1 MSWQNRIIY
10 LLNMLTLFA
19 LTLSYLAPHI
29 SPSTFLWPIAFL
41 GLLYPI
47 LLLTNLLFMLYWI
60 VTFKRHFWSNIFIIL
75 LGWGHLNALI
85 NIESNEKAT
94 AADFTVMSYNVR
106 LFNVYEW
113 IDNKN
118 VKSEIV
124 DFINTEKP
132 DILCLQEFYAPN
144 ELPNIQLP
152 YQHIGLQSQKKQW
165 RMATYSSFPIINKG
179 TVSIKG
185 ERKNN
190 VCIYS
195 DIDTGTDTV
204 RVYNIHLASNWFRP
218 SDYSFM
224 QNPTLET
231 EELKKNVLS
240 IGERLKNSFAKRAE
254 QVGAIKTHIGKSPY
268 PVMLCGDFNDTP
280 NSYAYQQLASGLKD
294 AFVENG
300 VGLGKSY
307 NGKFPS
313 LRIDY
318 ILCSPELK
326 LHTFETKEI
335 ELSDHYPIVA
345 GFEE

>member
-1 MSWQNRIIY
+1 MNWLNRILY

-19 LTLSYLAPHI
+19 MALSYLAPHI

-47 LLLTNLLFMLYWI
+47 LLLTNVVFALYWF
-60 VTFKRHFWSNIFIIL
+60 VSFKRYFWSNFFIIL
-75 LGWGHLNALI
+75 IGWGQFSTLI
-85 NIESNEKAT
+85 NIESKKTNTE
-94 AADFTVMSYNVR
+94 DSFTVMSYNVR
-106 LFNVYEW
+106 LFNVYKW
-113 IDNKN
+113 INNKN
-118 VKSEIV
+118 VKNEIV
-124 DFINTEKP
+124 DYINTVKP
-132 DILCLQEFYAPN
+132 NILCLQEFYAPN

-190 VCIYS
+190 ICIYS
-195 DIDTGTDTV
+195 DLVTEKDTI
-204 RVYNIHLASNWFRP
+204 RLYNIHLASNWFRP
-218 SDYSFM
+218 SDYSFI

-240 IGERLKNSFAKRAE
+240 IGKRLKNSFVKRAE
-254 QVGAIKTHIGKSPY
+254 QVEAIKTHINKSPY
-268 PVMLCGDFNDTP
+268 PVILCGDFNDTP
-280 NSYAYQQLASGLKD
+280 SSYAYNQLSKGLKD
-294 AFVENG
+294 AFVEKG
-300 VGLGKSY
+300 RGLGRSY

-318 ILCSPELK
+318 ILCSPELNINSFDTRDVK
-326 LHTFETKEI
+326 
-335 ELSDHYPIVA
+335 LSDHYPVVA
-345 GFEE
+345 GFRD

>member
-1 MSWQNRIIY
+1 MSWLNRILY
-10 LLNMLTLFA
+10 LINMLTLFA
-19 LTLSYLAPHI
+19 LALSYLAPHI

-47 LLLTNLLFMLYWI
+47 ILAVNLVFTIYWI
-60 VTFKRHFWSNIFIIL
+60 VSFKRHFWSNFFIIL
-75 LGWGHLNALI
+75 IGWGHLSALI
-85 NIESNEKAT
+85 NIESEKSDT
-94 AADFTVMSYNVR
+94 EAAFTVMSYNVR

-118 VKSEIV
+118 LKNEIV
-124 DFINTEKP
+124 DFINTTQP
-132 DILCLQEFYAPN
+132 NILCLQEFYAPS
-144 ELPNIQLP
+144 ELPNIQLS
-152 YQHIGLQSQKKQW
+152 YQHIGLQSKKKQW

-195 DIDTGTDTV
+195 DIVTSNDTI

-231 EELKKNVLS
+231 EELKKNVFS
-240 IGERLKNSFAKRAE
+240 IGERLKKSFTKRAE
-254 QVGAIKTHIGKSPY
+254 QVEAIKTHINKTPY
-268 PVMLCGDFNDTP
+268 PIILCGDFNDTP
-280 NSYAYQQLASGLKD
+280 NSYAYHQISNGLKD
-294 AFVENG
+294 AFVEKG
-300 VGLGKSY
+300 RGLGRSY

-318 ILCSPELK
+318 ILCSPEININS
-326 LHTFETKEI
+326 FDTKRVK
-335 ELSDHYPIVA
+335 LSDHYPIVA
-345 GFEE
+345 GFRE

>member
-1 MSWQNRIIY
+1 MSWLNRIIY
-10 LLNMLTLFA
+10 LFNMLTLFA
-19 LTLSYLAPHI
+19 LALSYLAPHI

-47 LLLTNLLFMLYWI
+47 LILTNLLFMLYWI
-60 VTFKRHFWSNIFIIL
+60 VTFKRHFWSNIFIIF

-195 DIDTGTDTV
+195 DIDTGTDTI

>member
-1 MSWQNRIIY
+1 MGILNRIFYI
-10 LLNMLTLFA
+10 LNMLALFA
-19 LTLSYLAPHI
+19 LALSYLAPHV
-29 SPSTFLWPIAFL
+29 SPSTFLWPVAFL
-41 GLLYPI
+41 GLLYPV
-47 LLLTNLLFMLYWI
+47 LLLINLLFLCYWI
-60 VTFKRHFWSNIFIIL
+60 ISFKRHFWSNLFIIL
-75 LGWGHLNALI
+75 LGWGHLSTLI
-85 NIESNEKAT
+85 NIKSAETDS
-94 AADFTVMSYNVR
+94 AADFSVMSYNVR
-106 LFNVYEW
+106 LFNVYKW

-118 VKSEIV
+118 VKKEIV
-124 DFINTEKP
+124 DFVNTEQP
-132 DILCLQEFYAPN
+132 NILCLQEFYAPK
-144 ELPNIQLP
+144 ELPNFQLP

-165 RMATYSSFPIINKG
+165 RMATYSSFPIIAKG

-195 DIDTGTDTV
+195 DIATKTDTI
-204 RVYNIHLASNWFRP
+204 RVYNVHLASNWFRP

-254 QVGAIKTHIGKSPY
+254 QVHIIKTHMNKSPY
-268 PVMLCGDFNDTP
+268 PIILCGDFNDTP

-294 AFVENG
+294 AFVEKG
-300 VGLGKSY
+300 VGLGRSY

-318 ILCSPELK
+318 ILYSPELN
-326 LHTFETKEI
+326 LHSFTTKKV
-335 ELSDHYPIVA
+335 ELSDHYPVVA
-345 GFEE
+345 GFGE

>member
-1 MSWQNRIIY
+1 MSLLNRVIY

-19 LTLSYLAPHI
+19 LALSYLAPYI

-47 LLLTNLLFMLYWI
+47 LLLANLLFMLYWI
-60 VTFKRHFWSNIFIIL
+60 ITFKRYFWSNLFIIL
-75 LGWGHLNALI
+75 LGWGQLNALI
-85 NIESNEKAT
+85 NIKVAESDMEE
-94 AADFTVMSYNVR
+94 DFKVMSYNVR

-118 VKSEIV
+118 VKSDIV
-124 DFINTEKP
+124 DFINTEQP
-132 DILCLQEFYAPN
+132 NILCLQEFYAPN
-144 ELPNIQLP
+144 ELPNIELP

-165 RMATYSSFPIINKG
+165 RMATYSRFPIIEKG

-195 DIDTGTDTV
+195 DIVTSTDTI
-204 RVYNIHLASNWFRP
+204 RVYNIHLASNWF
-218 SDYSFM
+218 SQTDYSFM

-240 IGERLKNSFAKRAE
+240 IVERLKNSFAKRAE
-254 QVGAIKTHIGKSPY
+254 QVHAIKTHINKSPY
-268 PVMLCGDFNDTP
+268 PVILCGDFNDTP
-280 NSYAYQQLASGLKD
+280 HSYAYQKLAHGLKD
-294 AFVENG
+294 AFVEK
-300 VGLGKSY
+300 GLGLGRSY

-318 ILCSPELK
+318 ILCSPELNI
-326 LHTFETKEI
+326 HSFETKGI
-335 ELSDHYPIVA
+335 KLSDHYPVVA
-345 GFEE
+345 GFGE

>member
-1 MSWQNRIIY
+1 MSWLNRIIY
-10 LLNMLTLFA
+10 LFNMLTLFA
-19 LTLSYLAPHI
+19 LALSYLAPHI

-41 GLLYPI
+41 GLLFPI

>member
-19 LTLSYLAPHI
+19 LALSYLAPHI

>member
-1 MSWQNRIIY
+1 MSWLNRIIY

-19 LTLSYLAPHI
+19 LALSYLAPHI

-195 DIDTGTDTV
+195 DIDTGTDTI

>member
-1 MSWQNRIIY
+1 MSMLNRIIY

-19 LTLSYLAPHI
+19 LALSYLAPHI
-29 SPSTFLWPIAFL
+29 SPSTFFYTHCLFRAPIPHSTASQFAF
-41 GLLYPI
+41 YAV
-47 LLLTNLLFMLYWI
+47 WI
-60 VTFKRHFWSNIFIIL
+60 ITFKRYFWSNIFIIL
-75 LGWGHLNALI
+75 LGWGQLNALI
-85 NIESNEKAT
+85 NIEGKASDT
-94 AADFTVMSYNVR
+94 EADFKVMSYNVR

-118 VKSEIV
+118 VKSDIV
-124 DFINTEKP
+124 DFINIEQP
-132 DILCLQEFYAPN
+132 NILCLQEFYAPN
-144 ELPNIQLP
+144 ELPNIELP

-165 RMATYSSFPIINKG
+165 RMATYSRLPIIEKG

-195 DIDTGTDTV
+195 NIVTKTDTI
-204 RVYNIHLASNWFRP
+204 RVYNIHLASNWF
-218 SDYSFM
+218 SQTDYSFM

-254 QVGAIKTHIGKSPY
+254 QVHAIKAHINKSPY
-268 PVMLCGDFNDTP
+268 PVILCGDFNDTP
-280 NSYAYQQLASGLKD
+280 NSYAYQQLAHGLKD
-294 AFVENG
+294 AFVEKG
-300 VGLGKSY
+300 IGLGRSY

-318 ILCSPELK
+318 ILCSPELNI
-326 LHTFETKEI
+326 HSFETKGVK
-335 ELSDHYPIVA
+335 LSDHYPIVA